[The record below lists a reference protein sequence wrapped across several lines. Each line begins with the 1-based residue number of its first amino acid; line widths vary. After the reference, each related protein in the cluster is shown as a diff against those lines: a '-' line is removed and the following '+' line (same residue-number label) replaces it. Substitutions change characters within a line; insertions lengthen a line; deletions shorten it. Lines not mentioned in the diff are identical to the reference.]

1 MGERSRVDLS
11 NLSGGA
17 ANDYF
22 ADAMKKVLANIEDIN
37 TPAKAVRGITLTL
50 KIKPSEDRLTA
61 ETEINGG
68 KTYTACNLER
78 VDAEPM
84 AKTLELNTVSGFCDY
99 VNKILPV
106 DGKGYACYY
115 ASISG
120 VNSVCLISTIDSDS
134 ERRRE
139 RLCIA
144 ELDRNLAQFPFGDWL
159 SQEEFIIK
167 LLSLMQKTDDQTYL
181 LSYVSGIRND
191 SAVTTT
197 DDGITQKVE
206 MKSGLSGA
214 LVDEKTTKPIVSLK
228 PFRTFREVDQPE
240 SKFLFRVRKN
250 HDGESRF
257 ALFEADGGAW
267 RAAAMEKIKDYIKEH
282 VTNKEFVVLA

>member
-1 MGERSRVDLS
+1 MDQGKETIEKIEQLVKDSYTVCVD
-11 NLSGGA
+11 G
-17 ANDYF
+17 
-22 ADAMKKVLANIEDIN
+22 
-37 TPAKAVRGITLTL
+37 R
-50 KIKPSEDRLTA
+50 
-61 ETEINGG
+61 
-68 KTYTACNLER
+68 TYTARNLER

-84 AKTLELNTVSGFCDY
+84 AKALELNTVSGFCDY

-106 DGKGYACYY
+106 DGKGSAGYY

-120 VNSVCLISTIDSDS
+120 VNSVCLISTIDGDS

-139 RLCIA
+139 RLCCT
-144 ELDRNLAQFPFGDWL
+144 ELDRHLEQFPFGDWL

-167 LLSLMQKTDDQTYL
+167 LLSLMQKTDDQIYL
-181 LSYVSGIRND
+181 LSYASGIRND

-214 LVDEKTTKPIVSLK
+214 LVAEKTTKPIVSLK

-250 HDGESRF
+250 GEGEPRF